1 MMNKKGAIELSM
13 TTIIVVVIGVTLL
26 SLGLFWV
33 RGMFENLEGISGDA
47 FDHARDAIDQI
58 GQANEPLTISPS
70 QITLEPKKN
79 DAIGVIVA
87 NLESGGGDVSVTLY
101 AETSDTGLLCGFP
114 DGETLVPS
122 VGPTTITSGDQISEI
137 LGIIDKSGSIRPTSC
152 KIRVDGLAVS
162 DNTETLV
169 INIEA

>member
-1 MMNKKGAIELSM
+1 MNKKGAIELSM

-70 QITLEPKKN
+70 QI
-79 DAIGVIVA
+79 
-87 NLESGGGDVSVTLY
+87 
-101 AETSDTGLLCGFP
+101 
-114 DGETLVPS
+114 
-122 VGPTTITSGDQISEI
+122 
-137 LGIIDKSGSIRPTSC
+137 
-152 KIRVDGLAVS
+152 
-162 DNTETLV
+162 
-169 INIEA
+169 

>member
-1 MMNKKGAIELSM
+1 MNKKGAIELSM

-79 DAIGVIVA
+79 DAVGIIVA
-87 NLESGGGDVSVTLY
+87 NLESGGGDITVTLH
-101 AETSDTGLLCGFP
+101 AETSDVGLLCGFP
-114 DGETLVPS
+114 DGEVLVES
-122 VGPTTITSGDQISEI
+122 VGPTTITSGNQISEI
-137 LGIIDKSGSIRPTSC
+137 LGVIDKSGSIRLTSC
-152 KIRVDGLAVS
+152 KITAEGLPG
-162 DNTETLV
+162 DNTETLIV
-169 INIEA
+169 NIEA